1 MEEKLNKKKQKDLA
15 TVKYAVISAVVAAVF
30 AGVAYYF
37 ALPSLNPRF
46 PEVYIFVAI
55 TLLVFCVVFLILNA
69 LLYSKKD
76 SYAVAKK
83 TGTVLNCMFLIVSV
97 GLALFLVAAA
107 IVSSPVFNA
116 KKYSNMMS
124 VEDGDF
130 TTDIQEVAYN
140 KIPMLD
146 SDSAQQ
152 IGSRKLGELSDLVS
166 QYELMDTNNQIN
178 YNGRPVRLIGLKYAD
193 IFRWFNNHNNGIPG
207 YVVVDMVNQQADIV
221 RVDGGIRYST
231 AEHFGNN
238 LMRHVQFAFPTLK
251 FGTPVFE
258 VDDEG
263 TPYWICPILKNTIGL
278 FGGTDVDGAVMV
290 NAITGDYNKYSLE
303 EVPSWVDRLYPA
315 SMLIKQYDYYGSYN
329 GGFWNSI
336 FGQVGVT
343 KTTEGYNY
351 VVLNDD
357 VYVYTGVTSVT
368 SDESN
373 IGFLLVNQRTKETK
387 FYNISGATENSA
399 MSSAQSQVQQMDYV
413 ATFPLLLNIADQP
426 TYFMSLKGYDGLV
439 KMYAMVN
446 VESYQIVET
455 GKTLAECEENYRK
468 ALVNNGVIGESNP
481 NEIVEQVEYSDI
493 IGIVEDIRDIV
504 MSGDSYYAVKLQ
516 GNDKYYLV
524 KVVDNLGVIAVNVG
538 DNVVVTYEKNLE
550 SNDVIEANSLEYIKQ

>member
-1 MEEKLNKKKQKDLA
+1 MEEKLNKKGQKDLA
-15 TVKYAVISAVVAAVF
+15 TVKYAAISAVVAAVF

-37 ALPSLNPRF
+37 ALPSFNPRF

-55 TLLVFCVVFLILNA
+55 TLIVFCVVFLILNA

-76 SYAVAKK
+76 GYAVAKK
-83 TGTVLNCMFLIVSV
+83 TEAVINCMFLIVSV
-97 GLALFLVAAA
+97 GLAVFLVAAA

-116 KKYSNMMS
+116 KKYSSMMS
-124 VEDGDF
+124 VEDDDF
-130 TTDIQEVAYN
+130 ATDIQEVDYN

-178 YNGRPVRLIGLKYAD
+178 YNGRPVRLIGLEYAD

-207 YVVVDMVNQQADIV
+207 YVVVDMVTQQADIV
-221 RVDGGIRYST
+221 RVDEGIRYST

-238 LMRHVQFAFPTLK
+238 LMRHVQFEFPTLK

-290 NAITGDYNKYSLE
+290 NAITGDYIKYSLE

-315 SMLIKQYDYYGSYN
+315 SMLIEQYDYYGSYN

-351 VVLNDD
+351 VVINDD

-387 FYNISGATENSA
+387 FYNVSGATENSA

-468 ALVNNGVIGESNP
+468 ALVNNGVIDESNP

-516 GNDKYYLV
+516 GNDKYYLI

-538 DNVVVTYEKNLE
+538 DDVIVTYEKNLE